1 VAQNLQVLRPV
12 PKTKRPHLTLNVFSG
27 YIIEKRIS
35 SSKSWEKVIT
45 LEPSVTQHC
54 ISNLKEKSQYFFR
67 VYAENAIGL
76 SEPSETD
83 AVQLKTHACKFECAT
98 MINRFALKISTPEKK
113 IDLKYNLVRAECK
126 SGKIASS
133 WQLLLVLR
141 KFYVFH
147 HDCFPSVYVLFLCS
161 CANLSLC

>member
-1 VAQNLQVLRPV
+1 VSVVDITSRSVTLQWLPPTSTGGTELTGTAIV
-12 PKTKRPHLTLNVFSG
+12 PKIKQPQLTKNVFSG

-83 AVQLKTHACKFECAT
+83 AVQLKTHACKFACAT
-98 MINRFALKISTPEKK
+98 IINR
-113 IDLKYNLVRAECK
+113 Y
-126 SGKIASS
+126 
-133 WQLLLVLR
+133 LL
-141 KFYVFH
+141 
-147 HDCFPSVYVLFLCS
+147 
-161 CANLSLC
+161 

>member
-1 VAQNLQVLRPV
+1 MF
-12 PKTKRPHLTLNVFSG
+12 FSG

-83 AVQLKTHACKFECAT
+83 AVQLKTHACKFECA
-98 MINRFALKISTPEKK
+98 MIINIFAFKNLHPIQK
-113 IDLKYNLVRAECK
+113 IDLTMVRAECK
-126 SGKIASS
+126 SSKIASS
-133 WQLLLVLR
+133 WQLLLVMR
-141 KFYVFH
+141 NFMFH
-147 HDCFPSVYVLFLCS
+147 HYLFSVSVCFVPVLLCKS
-161 CANLSLC
+161 MLT